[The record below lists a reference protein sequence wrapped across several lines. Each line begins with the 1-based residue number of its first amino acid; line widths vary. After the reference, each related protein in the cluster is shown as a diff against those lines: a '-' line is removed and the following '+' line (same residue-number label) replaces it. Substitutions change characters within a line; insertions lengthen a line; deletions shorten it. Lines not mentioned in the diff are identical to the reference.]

1 MPFNVT
7 QVPKVPT
14 SVSHF
19 VLRLQWL
26 DWVVVPFYS
35 STLTVVWLRWK
46 IGPHKSSTLFWV
58 SGESKAAG
66 FHLYCLGVD
75 WKERKV
81 ARLPNG
87 LNHCLTTYQ
96 QMFWIKLIWTNKIS
110 APPIFSN
117 FSVVLFLLETLTL
130 SDFFPPTPKKDNRQL
145 LFIIFL
151 FAIIKNSLSSVPRKK
166 FSATNSKT
174 LNSIDLKGWGHI
186 GRKYYSSKMGNLLAE
201 DDWPKRLLEFYE

>member
-1 MPFNVT
+1 MA
-7 QVPKVPT
+7 
-14 SVSHF
+14 
-19 VLRLQWL
+19 RLSSSTFKDTL
-26 DWVVVPFYS
+26 YS

-46 IGPHKSSTLFWV
+46 IWPHKSSPLFWV
-58 SGESKAAG
+58 SGESRAAG
-66 FHLYCLGVD
+66 FHLYCLDVD

-81 ARLPNG
+81 ARLPNR

-96 QMFWIKLIWTNKIS
+96 QMFWIKLIRTNKIS

-117 FSVVLFLLETLTL
+117 FSVVLFLLKTLTL
-130 SDFFPPTPKKDNRQL
+130 NNFFPPTPKKDNRQL

-151 FAIIKNSLSSVPRKK
+151 FAMIKKLAQLCSKK
-166 FSATNSKT
+166 KVQCNAKT
-174 LNSIDLKGWGHI
+174 LNLIDLKF